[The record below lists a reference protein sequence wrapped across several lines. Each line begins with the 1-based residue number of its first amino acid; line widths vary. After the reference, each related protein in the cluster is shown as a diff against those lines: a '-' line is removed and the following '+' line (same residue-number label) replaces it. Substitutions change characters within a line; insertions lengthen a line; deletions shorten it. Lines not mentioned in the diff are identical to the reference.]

1 MTAGRGAIVTNASA
15 PRSAAPAWSS
25 GRLVIAHETD
35 GRKYYQVLIDVAA
48 ADGRELGFVETMIER
63 ELLRRTLHHRR
74 WPSAREAWTFWR
86 RNWRFRL
93 EVPRR
98 AGDLVVLGMGPWD
111 PRMLW
116 YGRLARRNRVI
127 YSASW
132 PDWTGG
138 AVPRSYGRFDPAL
151 ARAWGRVLAEPG
163 AEVVAVTPAVAASL
177 RTRFP
182 HARVTV
188 IPHVAHRAFFDHR
201 RADDAPSR
209 RPLRVAQVGELSAK
223 KGVPQLAAILQR
235 LGDRPVEVSLF
246 GDGPLAGEVAAMA
259 ERWPIRA
266 HGHVGDRD
274 RLAAHLAQHDVLLVP
289 SQRAPGWEELFGMVI
304 VEAQAAGVVPVASD
318 HVGPRQ
324 LIDDGRDGF
333 LLREDDLDG
342 FAARLCLLDTDRA
355 RLAAMRAAAAAAAAP
370 YHPEAIA
377 RRWRDVLYRGAA
389 PPVGA
394 PLALAAAD

>member
-1 MTAGRGAIVTNASA
+1 MSREASTQRPA
-15 PRSAAPAWSS
+15 PPAWST
-25 GRLVIAHETD
+25 GRLIVAHETD
-35 GRKYYQVLIDVAA
+35 GRKYYQVLRDVAA
-48 ADGRELGFVETMIER
+48 ADALELDFVETMIER

-74 WPSAREAWTFWR
+74 LPPAREAWTFWR

-93 EVPRR
+93 GVPRR

-116 YGRLARRNRVI
+116 YGRLARSNRVI

-132 PDWTGG
+132 PEWTGD
-138 AVPRSYGRFDPAL
+138 AVPRSYGRLDAAL

-177 RTRFP
+177 AARFP
-182 HARVTV
+182 HARVSV
-188 IPHVAHRAFFDHR
+188 IPHVAHEAFFAHR
-201 RADDAPSR
+201 RASATPPE
-209 RPLRVAQVGELSAK
+209 RPLRVAQIGELSAK
-223 KGVPQLAAILQR
+223 KGIPQLPEILAR
-235 LGDRPVEVSLF
+235 LDDRGIEVSLF

-274 RLAAHLAQHDVLLVP
+274 RLAALLAAHDVLLVP
-289 SQRAPGWEELFGMVI
+289 SRRTPGWEELFGMVI
-304 VEAQAAGVVPVASD
+304 VEARAAGVVPIASD

-324 LIDDGRDGF
+324 LIADGRDGF

-342 FAARLCLLDTDRA
+342 FAARLRLLDADRA
-355 RLAAMRAAAAAAAAP
+355 RLGAMRAAGAAAAEP
-370 YHPEAIA
+370 YHPDAIA
-377 RRWRDVLYRGAA
+377 RRWREVLYRGSAASVAA
-389 PPVGA
+389 PA
-394 PLALAAAD
+394 AMAAASD